1 MCCSEG
7 KTTMPRI
14 KIVMPANPTA
24 IQNKQGSRENIDIT
38 PHNEQKLD
46 EFVREAVQ
54 NDDILPTIDKPTPHT
69 HETRERSN
77 GRKSR

>member
-24 IQNKQGSRENIDIT
+24 IPNKQE
-38 PHNEQKLD
+38 
-46 EFVREAVQ
+46 
-54 NDDILPTIDKPTPHT
+54 TIDQAEQRIHQIVQEYIENTDNSTDKNVVTDIHDSV
-69 HETRERSN
+69 RERSN
-77 GRKSR
+77 ARKSR

>member
-24 IQNKQGSRENIDIT
+24 IPNKQE
-38 PHNEQKLD
+38 
-46 EFVREAVQ
+46 
-54 NDDILPTIDKPTPHT
+54 TIDQAEQRIHQIVQEYIENTDNSTDKNVVTDIHDSV
-69 HETRERSN
+69 RERSN